1 MKETK
6 GYDMADPREQD
17 ESYHNQP
24 DLRERRELHSKLR
37 GEPDFLTEDF
47 STECG
52 DEKPEHAVRVLLVAS
67 ATLPTRYGDFR
78 VYGFFDERDRKDHT
92 ALVRGDVTGKKDV
105 PVRVHSQCHTGDVWG
120 SLRCDCRDQ
129 LEAAIAYIA
138 EAEYG
143 AVVYMKQEGRGIGL
157 LNKIKAYQLQDLGLN
172 TIEANHYL
180 GYPAEA
186 RDYAIA
192 ARILEL
198 LEIRSIALLS
208 NNPDKIRKLEAEG
221 VAITRRIPV
230 VIPSNE
236 HNEHYLSVKR
246 SEMGHLI

>member
-1 MKETK
+1 MKVISTSKVSTGAPARSEF
-6 GYDMADPREQD
+6 DSDD
-17 ESYHNQP
+17 ERAR
-24 DLRERRELHSKLR
+24 LEEKLT
-37 GEPDFLTEDF
+37 GKPDFLHEDF
-47 STECG
+47 SRNG
-52 DEKPEHAVRVLLVAS
+52 RSAKHGPVQVHLVAS
-67 ATLPTRYGDFR
+67 ATLPTRYGEFR
-78 VYGFFDERDRKDHT
+78 IFGFYDERDQKEHT
-92 ALVRGDVTGKKDV
+92 ALVRGDVAGKSDV

-138 EAEYG
+138 EAEFG

-157 LNKIKAYQLQDLGLN
+157 LNKLKAYKLQDLGLN

-192 ARILEL
+192 ARILDEL
-198 LEIRSIALLS
+198 SIESIALLS
-208 NNPDKIRKLEAEG
+208 NNPDKIDKLEAEG
-221 VAITRRIPV
+221 ITITRRIPV
-230 VIPSNE
+230 VIASNE
-236 HNEHYLSVKR
+236 HNHDYLATKR

>member
-1 MKETK
+1 MK
-6 GYDMADPREQD
+6 GIQMADSGSEIM
-17 ESYHNQP
+17 
-24 DLRERRELHSKLR
+24 ERSDGGSEHDRARLEEKLT
-37 GEPDFLTEDF
+37 GKPDFLREDF
-47 STECG
+47 SRNAKSAG
-52 DEKPEHAVRVLLVAS
+52 HGPVQVHLVAS

-78 VYGFFDERDRKDHT
+78 IFGFYDERDQKEHT
-92 ALVRGDVTGKKDV
+92 ALVRGDVAGKTDV

-138 EAEYG
+138 KAECG

-157 LNKIKAYQLQDLGLN
+157 LNKLKAYKLQDLGLN

-192 ARILEL
+192 ARILDEL
-198 LEIRSIALLS
+198 SIESIALLS
-208 NNPDKIRKLEAEG
+208 NNPDKIDKLEAEG
-221 VAITRRIPV
+221 ITITRRIPV
-230 VIPSNE
+230 VIASNE
-236 HNEHYLSVKR
+236 HNHDYLATKR

>member
-1 MKETK
+1 MARYRCISWHPRRFRRDTGSSGYSVSTTSVTK
-6 GYDMADPREQD
+6 RSTPR
-17 ESYHNQP
+17 S
-24 DLRERRELHSKLR
+24 
-37 GEPDFLTEDF
+37 F
-47 STECG
+47 
-52 DEKPEHAVRVLLVAS
+52 A
-67 ATLPTRYGDFR
+67 
-78 VYGFFDERDRKDHT
+78 
-92 ALVRGDVTGKKDV
+92 GDVAGKTDV

-138 EAEYG
+138 EAECG

-157 LNKIKAYQLQDLGLN
+157 LNKLKAYKLQDLGLN

-192 ARILEL
+192 ARIVEL
-198 LEIRSIALLS
+198 LEIESIALLS

-221 VAITRRIPV
+221 VTITRRIPV

-236 HNEHYLSVKR
+236 HNEAYLAVKR